1 MESTNFAERSVTREP
16 EGGYKVQRILVQAAY
31 LLFPF
36 IILIVC
42 VLINIY
48 LFMVGVLLILLYI
61 NLLGKLIKPLTW
73 CYFNYD
79 YYYCIKLGVM
89 KVEKVYTQAKR
100 KVLVEKKISE
110 FEKIAPYKD
119 EYKAAADDPSIARRY
134 EAVSTMKA
142 GEIYY
147 ATFTDKDGK
156 KAVVFFEPTKDA
168 VRLLSFYNHDTVVT
182 HVSM

>member
-16 EGGYKVQRILVQAAY
+16 EGSYKIQRILMQIAY
-31 LLFPF
+31 ILCPF
-36 IILIVC
+36 IILVVC
-42 VLINIY
+42 VLINMY
-48 LFMVGVLLILLYI
+48 LFMVGVLLVFLYTS
-61 NLLGKLIKPLTW
+61 LLGKLIKPMTW
-73 CYFNYD
+73 CYFDYD
-79 YYYCIKLGVM
+79 YYYSIKLGVM

-100 KVLVEKKISE
+100 KVLVEKKIAD
-110 FEKIAPYKD
+110 FEKVAPYKD
-119 EYKAAADDPSIARRY
+119 EYKAAADDPSIVHRY

-168 VRLLSFYNHDTVVT
+168 VKLLSFYNHDTVVT